1 MSCSVYLFNPG
12 EVFAETY
19 RLMNERK
26 AGIPETPWR
35 VVDESLQPNDHDLT
49 LVEQDVMQPWSAN
62 HTVTIAGRFAARGSS
77 VRSFNVATPLDG
89 AFTASVQ
96 GSPVLRLDVF
106 SGKEAPRAGD
116 EVNGGDR
123 LRAADAHFSGDADG
137 GERRI
142 QAGRVAAVTS

>member
-1 MSCSVYLFNPG
+1 MRLQVKAHHERLPESVRVY
-12 EVFAETY
+12 AEK
-19 RLMNERK
+19 RLGKLDKR
-26 AGIPETPWR
+26 
-35 VVDESLQPNDHDLT
+35 LHDLT

-106 SGKEAPRAGD
+106 SGKKRLVRGTRSTAGTVCGPRTLTFRVTRTAG
-116 EVNGGDR
+116 
-123 LRAADAHFSGDADG
+123 SGAFKL
-137 GERRI
+137 
-142 QAGRVAAVTS
+142 AVSLP